1 MMAPTRSRSEPV
13 DVADRDVVVELVGMR
28 GDLADLH
35 ADLCTLLAMIDAL
48 LTLVKRMAPPAPP
61 TEDGDGPVA

>member
-1 MMAPTRSRSEPV
+1 MANRSNSEPV

-35 ADLCTLLAMIDAL
+35 HDLRLLVAMVDAL
-48 LTLVKRMAPPAPP
+48 LTIVKRMAPPAPP